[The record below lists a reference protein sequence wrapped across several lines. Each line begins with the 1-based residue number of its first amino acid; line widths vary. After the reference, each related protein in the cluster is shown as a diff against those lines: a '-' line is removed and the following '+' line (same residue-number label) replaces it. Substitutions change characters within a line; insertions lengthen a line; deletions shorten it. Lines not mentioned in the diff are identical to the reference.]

1 MAADLATGASDEELM
16 RRLQGGEEAALA
28 ALMERW
34 ELPVKRLIF
43 RLLGNVTE
51 AEDLAQEVFCRI
63 FTKRTHYRPGAKFS
77 TWCYAIA
84 ANLAKNRL
92 RWWQRHPVHSID
104 AWIEA
109 GGEIAEHRGRRCRST
124 CAPRSFFSNMRS
136 KLPPRLPRPWTA
148 PRKQWRIDFI
158 VRGSC
163 SSGLYFRRP
172 EQFEEI
178 ITLLSAE
185 ARERFLPEF
194 LSAYF
199 AVREFSAFHG

>member
-1 MAADLATGASDEELM
+1 MAADLATGSSDEELM

-28 ALMERW
+28 SLMERW
-34 ELPVKRLIF
+34 EMPVKRFIF

-109 GGEIAEHRGRRCRST
+109 GGVIADESRAGASAAQAALRQEQILAVQQAVAALPLDLRTALILFEYEEQTTAEIAAALDCTPKAVENRLYRARQLLQRSLFP
-124 CAPRSFFSNMRS
+124 A
-136 KLPPRLPRPWTA
+136 A
-148 PRKQWRIDFI
+148 
-158 VRGSC
+158 
-163 SSGLYFRRP
+163 
-172 EQFEEI
+172 
-178 ITLLSAE
+178 
-185 ARERFLPEF
+185 
-194 LSAYF
+194 
-199 AVREFSAFHG
+199 

>member
-28 ALMERW
+28 SLMERW
-34 ELPVKRLIF
+34 EMPVKRFIF

-109 GGEIAEHRGRRCRST
+109 GGEIADESRSGASAAQAALRQEQILAVQQAVLALPLDLCT
-124 CAPRSFFSNMRS
+124 ALILFEYEEQTTAEIAAALDCTPKAVENRLYRARQLLQRSLF
-136 KLPPRLPRPWTA
+136 PA
-148 PRKQWRIDFI
+148 
-158 VRGSC
+158 
-163 SSGLYFRRP
+163 
-172 EQFEEI
+172 
-178 ITLLSAE
+178 A
-185 ARERFLPEF
+185 
-194 LSAYF
+194 
-199 AVREFSAFHG
+199 

>member
-1 MAADLATGASDEELM
+1 MAADLATGSSDEELM
-16 RRLQGGEEAALA
+16 RRLQGGDEAALA
-28 ALMERW
+28 SLMERW
-34 ELPVKRLIF
+34 EMPVKRFIF

-109 GGEIAEHRGRRCRST
+109 GGEIADESRAGASAAQAALRQEQIL
-124 CAPRSFFSNMRS
+124 AVQQAVAA
-136 KLPPRLPRPWTA
+136 LPLDLRTA
-148 PRKQWRIDFI
+148 LILFE
-158 VRGSC
+158 
-163 SSGLYFRRP
+163 YE
-172 EQFEEI
+172 EQTTAEI
-178 ITLLSAE
+178 AE
-185 ARERFLPEF
+185 ALDCTPK
-194 LSAYF
+194 
-199 AVREFSAFHG
+199 AVENRLYRARQLLKRTLFSTA

>member
-28 ALMERW
+28 SLMERW
-34 ELPVKRLIF
+34 EMPVKRFIF

-63 FTKRTHYRPGAKFS
+63 FTRRTLYRPGAKFS

-109 GGEIAEHRGRRCRST
+109 GGEIADESRAGASAAQAALRQEQIL
-124 CAPRSFFSNMRS
+124 AVQQAVAA
-136 KLPPRLPRPWTA
+136 LPLDLRTA
-148 PRKQWRIDFI
+148 LILFE
-158 VRGSC
+158 
-163 SSGLYFRRP
+163 YE
-172 EQFEEI
+172 EQTIAEI
-178 ITLLSAE
+178 AE
-185 ARERFLPEF
+185 ALDCTPK
-194 LSAYF
+194 
-199 AVREFSAFHG
+199 AVENRLYRARQLLRRSLFPAA

>member
-1 MAADLATGASDEELM
+1 MAADLATGTSDEELM

-28 ALMERW
+28 SLMERW
-34 ELPVKRLIF
+34 EMPVKRFIF

-109 GGEIAEHRGRRCRST
+109 GGEIADETRAGASAAQAALRQEQIL
-124 CAPRSFFSNMRS
+124 AVQQAVAA
-136 KLPPRLPRPWTA
+136 LPLDLRTA
-148 PRKQWRIDFI
+148 LILFE
-158 VRGSC
+158 
-163 SSGLYFRRP
+163 YE
-172 EQFEEI
+172 EQTTAEI
-178 ITLLSAE
+178 AE
-185 ARERFLPEF
+185 ALDCTPK
-194 LSAYF
+194 
-199 AVREFSAFHG
+199 AVENRLYRARQLLKRTLFSTA

>member
-1 MAADLATGASDEELM
+1 MAADLATGSSDEELM

-28 ALMERW
+28 SLMERW
-34 ELPVKRLIF
+34 EMPVKRFIF

-109 GGEIAEHRGRRCRST
+109 GGVIADESRAGASAAQAALRQEQILAVQQAVAALPLDLRTALILFEYEEQTTAEIAEALDCTPKAVENRLYRARQLLKRTLFST
-124 CAPRSFFSNMRS
+124 A
-136 KLPPRLPRPWTA
+136 
-148 PRKQWRIDFI
+148 
-158 VRGSC
+158 
-163 SSGLYFRRP
+163 
-172 EQFEEI
+172 
-178 ITLLSAE
+178 
-185 ARERFLPEF
+185 
-194 LSAYF
+194 
-199 AVREFSAFHG
+199 